1 MKISAM
7 DLEDILA
14 LSWKEK
20 LDFLCGEANDNGDTA
35 DIALLLGT
43 EPILAAERAAATAKL
58 YKNGRIKY
66 IVPSGGVTWECG
78 GETLTEAEL
87 MQRLLISEGVPKDA
101 IFLDNDA
108 RNTLENMSCGA
119 KVILNSPELLEANSI
134 MVVTSETHL
143 KRSLALA
150 NALIPKRFCIVGY
163 PVFGKGKI
171 TLDELLKTEQLQ
183 RRVDWCITLIKGLID
198 THTVEDLEIKTA
210 EQ

>member
-7 DLEDILA
+7 KLEDILA

-20 LDFLCGEANDNGDTA
+20 LDFLCGEANDNGETA

-58 YKNGRIKY
+58 YKDGRIKY
-66 IVPSGGVTWECG
+66 IVASGGVEWEYG
-78 GETLTEAEL
+78 GESLSEAEM
-87 MQRLLISEGVPKDA
+87 MQRILIREGVPKKA

-108 RNTLENMSCGA
+108 RNTLENMLCGA
-119 KVILNSPELLEANSI
+119 KVILNSPELSKANSI

-143 KRSLALA
+143 KRSLAIA
-150 NALIPKRFCIVGY
+150 NALIPKRFCIVGC

-171 TLDELLKTEQLQ
+171 TLDILQKTEQLQ
-183 RRVDWCITLIKGLID
+183 RNVDWCITLLKRLID
-198 THTVEDLEIKTA
+198 AHTIEDLEIKTA